1 MANSGGGGEFK
12 SDIRKQ
18 EKMKFVSVGHHHAA
32 GLEYAMKELGTYTWS
47 LSILSIKML
56 FSRLCIWHNQ
66 LHTAAKN
73 LRQARPP

>member
-32 GLEYAMKELGTYTWS
+32 ELEYAMKELGTFY
-47 LSILSIKML
+47 ILSLRML

-66 LHTAAKN
+66 LHTAV
-73 LRQARPP
+73 

>member
-32 GLEYAMKELGTYTWS
+32 GLEYASTSAYKV
-47 LSILSIKML
+47 SIN
-56 FSRLCIWHNQ
+56 F
-66 LHTAAKN
+66 AY
-73 LRQARPP
+73 

>member
-32 GLEYAMKELGTYTWS
+32 GLEYAMKELGTFY
-47 LSILSIKML
+47 ILSLRML

-66 LHTAAKN
+66 LHTAV
-73 LRQARPP
+73 

>member
-32 GLEYAMKELGTYTWS
+32 GLEYAMKELGTLDGVY
-47 LSILSIKML
+47 
-56 FSRLCIWHNQ
+56 
-66 LHTAAKN
+66 
-73 LRQARPP
+73 

>member
-32 GLEYAMKELGTYTWS
+32 GLEYAMKELGTY
-47 LSILSIKML
+47 IL
-56 FSRLCIWHNQ
+56 FSRFLGKINYLPLHNICSSGG
-66 LHTAAKN
+66 T
-73 LRQARPP
+73 R

>member
-32 GLEYAMKELGTYTWS
+32 GLLRVCNEGTGYIHLFCLLGCCFLGYVFGTINY
-47 LSILSIKML
+47 IL
-56 FSRLCIWHNQ
+56 
-66 LHTAAKN
+66 
-73 LRQARPP
+73 PPRI